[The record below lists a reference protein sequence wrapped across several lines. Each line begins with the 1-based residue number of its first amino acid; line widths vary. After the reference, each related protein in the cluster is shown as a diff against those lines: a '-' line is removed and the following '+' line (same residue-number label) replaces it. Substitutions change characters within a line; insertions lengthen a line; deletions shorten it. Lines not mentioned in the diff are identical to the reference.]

1 MCSSL
6 TLTTLKLHVWK
17 TGPKFRI
24 IRLHRVLQDHG
35 GRTQQS
41 HGCGHCSPW
50 GAHPHPQETW
60 GATDTQVQTLWST
73 ESWSHPGG
81 DTEVHRSRFHPHHH
95 LQLHGA
101 SGVSQGSGVHLQEA
115 DVGKRST
122 GVLEANLR
130 LFHGDS
136 EVVVP
141 EAYGLERG
149 VWTCLLGPLERD
161 TLWGAGLSK
170 AWGLRT
176 RV

>member
-1 MCSSL
+1 MVAGHSSPMDVD
-6 TLTTLKLHVWK
+6 TAVHEEHTHIPNRHE
-17 TGPKFRI
+17 GPQT
-24 IRLHRVLQDHG
+24 HRCRPCGPQRADH
-35 GRTQQS
+35 
-41 HGCGHCSPW
+41 
-50 GAHPHPQETW
+50 
-60 GATDTQVQTLWST
+60 TQVGTPKST
-73 ESWSHPGG
+73 A
-81 DTEVHRSRFHPHHH
+81 RFHPHHH

-101 SGVSQGSGVHLQEA
+101 SGVSQGSGVHPQEA
-115 DVGKRST
+115 DVRKRST
-122 GVLEANLR
+122 GVLEADMR

-161 TLWGAGLSK
+161 TMWGAGLSK